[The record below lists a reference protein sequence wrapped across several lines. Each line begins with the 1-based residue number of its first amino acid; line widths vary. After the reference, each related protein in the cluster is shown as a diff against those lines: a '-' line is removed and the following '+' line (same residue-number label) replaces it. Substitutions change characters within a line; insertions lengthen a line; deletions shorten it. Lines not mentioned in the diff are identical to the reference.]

1 MFSFLQRELPST
13 GWVFYRGSI
22 PPPLD
27 QVSALRSLTCQAT
40 EPSGNLLWAVEATHP
55 TWGTADIAC
64 ERLPRTVPDAVIDH
78 TISLTN
84 EERELARLAESS
96 ISVRVSSTHA
106 SVLEARKR
114 LVYWLKALMDDGGV
128 LAVDEGSKLLWSHA
142 MLEDEVAHDADLD
155 IEALYTIHAVQ
166 DSDDPE
172 RVTWLH
178 THGLEEVGAFDIDI
192 LAPSKVFVSTC
203 ADPIRAAAFAAFE
216 GSIDPSTS
224 SFDLARPGGRVRFVP
239 VDIFDRQAA
248 PEHRTLRDSDEAHGG
263 RRAVVCEPA
272 GGLFSFRK
280 TPRPSTFLSTLDN
293 DGFVLPFSLAA
304 SELMAERA
312 RKTFSVFR
320 SLVEEFDGLALTR
333 VVKLAY
339 EVDGGAPDDR
349 EHLWFEVNGFS
360 GDSVDATLANTP
372 HRVSALK
379 AGERG
384 THSLDR
390 LSDWTILSPVG
401 TMTPRNVS
409 AARRFRAI
417 RPAWEA
423 ALAAAAKG
431 DA

>member
-1 MFSFLQRELPST
+1 MFSFLQRELPSM
-13 GWVFYRGSI
+13 GRVFYRGSV
-22 PPPLD
+22 PLPLD
-27 QVSALRSLTCQAT
+27 QVSALRSLRCQSVQPA
-40 EPSGNLLWAVEATHP
+40 GDLLWAVEATHP
-55 TWGTADIAC
+55 TWGKADIAC
-64 ERLPRTVPDAVIDH
+64 ERLPRPLPDAVIDH
-78 TISLTN
+78 TITLTS
-84 EERELARLAESS
+84 EERELARLGESS
-96 ISVRVSSTHA
+96 ISISVSSTHA
-106 SVLEARKR
+106 NVLEARKR
-114 LVYWLKALMDDGGV
+114 LVYWLKALMDDDGV
-128 LAVDEGSKLLWSHA
+128 LALDEGSTLLWSQA

-192 LAPSKVFVSTC
+192 LAPSKVFVSSC
-203 ADPIRAAAFAAFE
+203 ADPIRAIAFAALE

-224 SFDLARPGGRVRFVP
+224 SFNLAHPGGRVRFVP
-239 VDIFDRQAA
+239 VDVFEGQAA
-248 PEHRTLRDSDEAHGG
+248 PEHRALRDFDEVHGG

-280 TPRPSTFLSTLDN
+280 TPRPSQFLSALDN
-293 DGFVLPFSLAA
+293 DGFVLPFSAAA

-312 RKTFSVFR
+312 RKTFDVFR
-320 SLVEEFDGLALTR
+320 SLAEEFDGLALTR

-339 EVDGGAPDDR
+339 EVDGGAPDER
-349 EHLWFEVNGFS
+349 EHLWFEVHGFS

-372 HRVSALK
+372 HRVSALT
-379 AGERG
+379 AGARG

-390 LSDWTILSPVG
+390 LSDWTILSPAG
-401 TMTPRNVS
+401 AITPRSIS

-417 RPAWEA
+417 RPMWEA
-423 ALAAAAKG
+423 ALAAATKG